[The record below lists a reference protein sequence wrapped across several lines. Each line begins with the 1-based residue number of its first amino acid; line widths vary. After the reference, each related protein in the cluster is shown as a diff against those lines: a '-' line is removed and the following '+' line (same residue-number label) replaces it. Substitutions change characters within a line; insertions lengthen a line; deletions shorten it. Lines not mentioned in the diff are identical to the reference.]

1 MKTAISVVIVLG
13 LLAGCATMN
22 VQTEYWDEAD
32 FTKFQTFRY
41 EESGTIVAVNAPLAH
56 QRIVSA
62 IRQGMT
68 ASGFT
73 EVEDDADVLVT
84 YYGSTTEQLQFT
96 TTYTGVGGWG
106 RGRGRVRGG
115 VGMATSSTR
124 ATTYERGTLVIDI
137 WESSGDQLL
146 WRGTITDTLSNN
158 PDRNADKINRAVSR
172 AFDDFPPRDS

>member
-1 MKTAISVVIVLG
+1 MKRAMSVVILLG
-13 LLAGCATMN
+13 LLAGCASMN
-22 VQTEYWDEAD
+22 VQTDSWAEAD

-41 EESGTIVAVNAPLAH
+41 EESDTTIAARAPLSH

-68 ASGFT
+68 SSGLT
-73 EVEDDADVLVT
+73 EVEEDADVFVT
-84 YYGSTTEQLQFT
+84 YYGSTAEQLQFT

-106 RGRGRVRGG
+106 RGRGTVRGG

-137 WESSGDQLL
+137 WESSGDQLV
-146 WRGTITDTLSNN
+146 WRGTISDTLSNN

-172 AFDDFPPRDS
+172 ALDDFPPN